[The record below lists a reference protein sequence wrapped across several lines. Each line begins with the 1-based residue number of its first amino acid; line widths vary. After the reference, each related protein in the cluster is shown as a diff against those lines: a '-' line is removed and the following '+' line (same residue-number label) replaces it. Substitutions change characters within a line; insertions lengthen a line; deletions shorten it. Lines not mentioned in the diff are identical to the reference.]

1 LTARRRDSRALIA
14 AAARSEFAAHGY
26 AGGRVERIARRAGVN
41 KQLIFYYFG
50 SKAGLY
56 RAVIERAAGEAVPE
70 RAAGGQASHA
80 AGELRRAFNALF
92 DSFAR
97 QPELTRL
104 LMLDAQASGAH
115 DRPSHR
121 AVREFLSRMR
131 ALITQGQG
139 HGYFRDDV
147 DPDRMAR
154 QSVVLA
160 LGYFML
166 EPILE
171 GPPDPGRASEWRTA
185 AADLLLRA
193 LAW

>member
-1 LTARRRDSRALIA
+1 MAARQRDSRALIA
-14 AAARSEFAAHGY
+14 AAARSEFAIHGY
-26 AGGRVERIARRAGVN
+26 AGGRVNRIARSAGVN

-56 RAVIERAAGEAVPE
+56 RATVERAAEAVPE
-70 RAAGGQASHA
+70 PPPGAAVSHA
-80 AGELRRAFNALF
+80 AGEFRRVFTTLF

-97 QPELTRL
+97 EPELTRL
-104 LMLDAQASGAH
+104 IMLDAQAPGTA
-115 DRPSHR
+115 DRASHR
-121 AVREFLSRMR
+121 AVRDFQSRMR
-131 ALITQGQG
+131 DLITQGQG
-139 HGYFRDDV
+139 HGYFRDDA

-154 QSVVLA
+154 QGVVLA

-171 GPPDPGRASEWRTA
+171 GPPDPGRASQWRDG

-193 LAW
+193 LTW